1 MELLAP
7 LLAAVDT
14 WPTRGELVRLT
25 ILVLDL
31 AAIVSVVA
39 GRGSLLRKL
48 GWTLAVVLLPVVGMV
63 LYFVCGRSTTDA

>member
-14 WPTRGELVRLT
+14 WPTRGELVRWT

-31 AAIVSVVA
+31 AAIVSVVT
-39 GRGSLLRKL
+39 GRGSALRKL

-63 LYFVCGRSTTDA
+63 LYFVCGRSASDA